1 MKPEQH
7 LTEIKLYTL
16 ATVTTNGMPH
26 GGYGSPYSIIY
37 GNNVYET
44 LDDAQRAQTY
54 EALKNGIK
62 YHIFCLEFPL
72 N

>member
-1 MKPEQH
+1 MKPEQNKID
-7 LTEIKLYTL
+7 IKLYTL
-16 ATVTTNGMPH
+16 ALLSTNGMPS

-37 GNNVYET
+37 GNNVYES
-44 LDDAQRAQTY
+44 LEDAQKAQTY

-72 N
+72 Y